1 MYEVRQKI
9 SNHPVLTDL
18 ERDVVVYRTA
28 DNMDVK
34 QMPISAKIEHFKDV
48 DGERTLLPEFTREV
62 KDWIV
67 SNDYEIKKRDE
78 NNEPILDEDGNTK
91 IVKESKTTFLENIMN
106 NIYKI
111 GFFVILILWVLGIT
125 PRFLIGRFL

>member
-1 MYEVRQKI
+1 MKIMYELRQKI

-34 QMPISAKIEHFKDV
+34 QMPISARIEHFKDV
-48 DGERTLLPEFTREV
+48 EGVRTLLPEFTQEV

-78 NNEPILDEDGNTK
+78 NNEPILDEDGHEIK
-91 IVKESKTTFLENIMN
+91 VPAFDAYQAMILQALEP
-106 NIYKI
+106 
-111 GFFVILILWVLGIT
+111 ILKQGILNDDSELK
-125 PRFLIGRFL
+125 RFD

>member
-1 MYEVRQKI
+1 MEIMYEVRQKI
-9 SNHPVLTDL
+9 SNHPVLKDL

-34 QMPISAKIEHFKDV
+34 QMPISARIEHFKDV
-48 DGERTLLPEFTREV
+48 EGVRTLLPEFTREV

-78 NNEPILDEDGNTK
+78 NFEPVLDAEGNFILLPAFDYIMGVFDNMNAISYDVLK
-91 IVKESKTTFLENIMN
+91 AYIVENDN
-106 NIYKI
+106 NGKWD
-111 GFFVILILWVLGIT
+111 LT
-125 PRFLIGRFL
+125 A

>member
-1 MYEVRQKI
+1 MIEIRQKI

-34 QMPISAKIEHFKDV
+34 QMPISARIEHFKDV
-48 DGERTLLPEFTREV
+48 EGVRTLLPEFTREV

-67 SNDYEIKKRDE
+67 SNDYEIKK
-78 NNEPILDEDGNTK
+78 
-91 IVKESKTTFLENIMN
+91 KEMKTMSLF
-106 NIYKI
+106 
-111 GFFVILILWVLGIT
+111 
-125 PRFLIGRFL
+125 

>member
-1 MYEVRQKI
+1 MTEIIRQKI

-34 QMPISAKIEHFKDV
+34 QMPISARIEHFKDV
-48 DGERTLLPEFTREV
+48 EGVRTLLPEFTREV

-67 SNDYEIKKRDE
+67 SNDYEINKRDKQ
-78 NNEPILDEDGNTK
+78 NQPILDDEGQEIKVPAFDAYQ
-91 IVKESKTTFLENIMN
+91 SM
-106 NIYKI
+106 
-111 GFFVILILWVLGIT
+111 ILQVLDPILKQGILNDDSELK
-125 PRFLIGRFL
+125 RFD

>member
-1 MYEVRQKI
+1 MTIMYEVRQKI

-34 QMPISAKIEHFKDV
+34 QMPISARIEHFKDV
-48 DGERTLLPEFTREV
+48 EGVRTLLPEFTREV

-67 SNDYEIKKRDE
+67 SNDYEINKRDKQ
-78 NNEPILDEDGNTK
+78 NQPILDDEGQEIKVPAFDAYQ
-91 IVKESKTTFLENIMN
+91 SM
-106 NIYKI
+106 
-111 GFFVILILWVLGIT
+111 ILQVLDPILKQGILNDDSELK
-125 PRFLIGRFL
+125 RFD

>member
-1 MYEVRQKI
+1 MEIMYEVRQKI
-9 SNHPVLTDL
+9 SNHPVLADL

-34 QMPISAKIEHFKDV
+34 QMPISARIEHFKDV
-48 DGERTLLPEFTREV
+48 EGVRTLLPEFTREV

-78 NNEPILDEDGNTK
+78 NNEPILDEDSNEIKVPAFDAYQT
-91 IVKESKTTFLENIMN
+91 
-106 NIYKI
+106 
-111 GFFVILILWVLGIT
+111 VILQALEPILKQGILNDDSELK
-125 PRFLIGRFL
+125 RFD

>member
-1 MYEVRQKI
+1 MGIMYEVRQKI

-34 QMPISAKIEHFKDV
+34 QMPISARIEHFKDV
-48 DGERTLLPEFTREV
+48 EGVRTLLPEFTREV

-67 SNDYEIKKRDE
+67 SNGYQIKKRGAKKNQIILDDE
-78 NNEPILDEDGNTK
+78 GNEVRVNAFDAYQAMILQVLQPILK
-91 IVKESKTTFLENIMN
+91 Q
-106 NIYKI
+106 
-111 GFFVILILWVLGIT
+111 GIINDDT
-125 PRFLIGRFL
+125 DLKMFDL

>member
-1 MYEVRQKI
+1 MTIMYEVRQKI

-34 QMPISAKIEHFKDV
+34 QMPISARIEHLKDV
-48 DGERTLLPEFTREV
+48 EGVRTLLPEFTREV

-67 SNDYEIKKRDE
+67 SNDYEINKRDKQ
-78 NNEPILDEDGNTK
+78 NQPILDDEGQEIKVPAFDAYQ
-91 IVKESKTTFLENIMN
+91 SM
-106 NIYKI
+106 
-111 GFFVILILWVLGIT
+111 ILQVLDPILKQGILNDDSELK
-125 PRFLIGRFL
+125 RFD

>member
-1 MYEVRQKI
+1 MKTMYEVRQKI

-34 QMPISAKIEHFKDV
+34 QMPISARIEHFKDV
-48 DGERTLLPEFTREV
+48 DGVRTLLSEFTKEV

-67 SNDYEIKKRDE
+67 SNDYEIKKRDKQNQPILDDDGNE
-78 NNEPILDEDGNTK
+78 IKVLAFDAYQSMILQVLEPILKQGILNDAVELKRFDE
-91 IVKESKTTFLENIMN
+91 
-106 NIYKI
+106 
-111 GFFVILILWVLGIT
+111 
-125 PRFLIGRFL
+125 

>member
-9 SNHPVLTDL
+9 SNHPVLADL

-34 QMPISAKIEHFKDV
+34 QMPISARIEHFKDV
-48 DGERTLLPEFTREV
+48 EGVRTLLPEFTREV

-67 SNDYEIKKRDE
+67 SNDYQIKQRDKQNQPVLDEEGNEIKVPAF
-78 NNEPILDEDGNTK
+78 NAYQALIFQALEPILKQG
-91 IVKESKTTFLENIMN
+91 
-106 NIYKI
+106 
-111 GFFVILILWVLGIT
+111 ILNDDSELK
-125 PRFLIGRFL
+125 RFD

>member
-1 MYEVRQKI
+1 MKIMYELRQKI

-34 QMPISAKIEHFKDV
+34 QMPISARIEHFKDV
-48 DGERTLLPEFTREV
+48 EGVRTLLPEFTREV

-67 SNDYEIKKRDE
+67 SNDYGITQRDNQNQPVLDDEGQEIKVPAFDAYQKVILQVL
-78 NNEPILDEDGNTK
+78 EPILKQG
-91 IVKESKTTFLENIMN
+91 
-106 NIYKI
+106 
-111 GFFVILILWVLGIT
+111 ILNDDSELK
-125 PRFLIGRFL
+125 RFD

>member
-1 MYEVRQKI
+1 MTNMYEVRQKI

-34 QMPISAKIEHFKDV
+34 QMPISARIEHFKDV
-48 DGERTLLPEFTREV
+48 EGVRTLLPEFTREV

-67 SNDYEIKKRDE
+67 SNDYEINKRDKQ
-78 NNEPILDEDGNTK
+78 NQPILDDEGQEIKVPAFDAYQ
-91 IVKESKTTFLENIMN
+91 SM
-106 NIYKI
+106 
-111 GFFVILILWVLGIT
+111 ILQVLKPILKQGILNDDSELK
-125 PRFLIGRFL
+125 RFD

>member
-1 MYEVRQKI
+1 MKIMYELRQKI

-34 QMPISAKIEHFKDV
+34 QMPISARIEHFKDV
-48 DGERTLLPEFTREV
+48 EGIRTLLPEFTREV

-67 SNDYEIKKRDE
+67 SNDYGITQRDNQNQPVLDDEGQEIKVPAFDAYQKVILQAL
-78 NNEPILDEDGNTK
+78 EPILKQG
-91 IVKESKTTFLENIMN
+91 
-106 NIYKI
+106 
-111 GFFVILILWVLGIT
+111 ILNDDSELK
-125 PRFLIGRFL
+125 RFD

>member
-1 MYEVRQKI
+1 MYELRQKI

-34 QMPISAKIEHFKDV
+34 QMPISARIEHFKDV
-48 DGERTLLPEFTREV
+48 EGVRTLLPEFTREV

-67 SNDYEIKKRDE
+67 SNDYGITQRDNQNQPVLDDEGQEIKVPAFDAYQKVILQVL
-78 NNEPILDEDGNTK
+78 EPILKQG
-91 IVKESKTTFLENIMN
+91 
-106 NIYKI
+106 
-111 GFFVILILWVLGIT
+111 ILNDDSELK
-125 PRFLIGRFL
+125 RFD

>member
-1 MYEVRQKI
+1 MEIMYEVRQKI

-34 QMPISAKIEHFKDV
+34 QMPISARIEHFKDV
-48 DGERTLLPEFTREV
+48 DGVRTLLPEFTREV

-67 SNDYEIKKRDE
+67 SNDYEIKKRDKQ
-78 NNEPILDEDGNTK
+78 NQAVLDEEGNEIK
-91 IVKESKTTFLENIMN
+91 VNAFILLFEYL
-106 NIYKI
+106 
-111 GFFVILILWVLGIT
+111 FVILMVMADLFSGVQKAKKLKDIIY
-125 PRFLIGRFL
+125 R